1 MLHLLLDTWKNESI
15 GPQRCFHYIQTYS
28 PQFLPEEEKLSWH
41 LRARKTLQGKFS
53 CWLNFFA
60 FASYIFNNK
69 KVASIDRY
77 SKIFKLDQTLLTVLA
92 LKLISNQM
100 KSKPWISLLLSFSN
114 FKIPIST

>member
-1 MLHLLLDTWKNESI
+1 MAFESEKNLTREIFLLA
-15 GPQRCFHYIQTYS
+15 
-28 PQFLPEEEKLSWH
+28 KL
-41 LRARKTLQGKFS
+41 
-53 CWLNFFA
+53 FA
-60 FASYIFNNK
+60 FASDILNNK

>member
-1 MLHLLLDTWKNESI
+1 MAFESEQNLTREIFLLA
-15 GPQRCFHYIQTYS
+15 
-28 PQFLPEEEKLSWH
+28 KL
-41 LRARKTLQGKFS
+41 
-53 CWLNFFA
+53 FA
-60 FASYIFNNK
+60 FESDIFNNK
-69 KVASIDRY
+69 KGASIDRY